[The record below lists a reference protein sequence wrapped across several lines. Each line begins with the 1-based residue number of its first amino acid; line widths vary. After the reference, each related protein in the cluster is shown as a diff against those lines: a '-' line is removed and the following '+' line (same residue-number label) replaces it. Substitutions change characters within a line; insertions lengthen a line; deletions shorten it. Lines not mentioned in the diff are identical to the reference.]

1 MAAGNLASLPRPA
14 VGYRIGRYRI
24 RARLGKGG
32 MGVVYLGR
40 DEALDRDVAVK
51 TLRVEGSPDDESR
64 GRFEIEAKAAAR
76 LQHPNIVTVF
86 ELGED
91 RGLPFIA
98 MELLGGDDL
107 EALLR
112 SREPLSATER
122 LDIAIQTLRGLDF
135 AHAHQIVHRDM
146 KPSNIRVLDDGGV
159 KILDFGIAKVEST
172 SVTRAGMMV
181 GTPYYMSPEHIRGG
195 VLDGRSDVFAV
206 GVILHELFA
215 GKRPFAADDPTR
227 VLYRIVNEP
236 HPRLEPNAAGALTTD
251 IQAVID
257 KALEKDANDRFAS
270 AAMMADELARLR
282 ERYASPPLATQ
293 ALAALSQARK
303 QLSANHVE
311 ASTILEVESI
321 ARANPDATEAQR
333 LLRLF
338 RRRPGETTGELGTL
352 SFPELDATFEKA
364 AAQGPGTVGSGRT
377 MSGRA
382 ETLLQGE
389 ADAAESAPAPH
400 HSNAVLYAA
409 LATCLIVGSIAAVL
423 YFARLRG
430 PEVGTVSPTPAIQEI
445 FVPAPPSQTA
455 EGETPRS
462 GPAGSQPPGNG
473 PSTRPAAPKPAGV
486 VAPVLS
492 RKTIEIT
499 SQPTGASV
507 RLDQKSIGVTP
518 LRTEVA
524 SNTSHAISFSLSG
537 YQSKDV
543 QIGLPLPGSVNAT
556 LVPSGPPATLVV
568 ESSYPVTVS
577 VSGRVLASARPGVS
591 TTVPP
596 GSYELLVE
604 SSSAFLRHRESVRLP
619 AGGSFTY
626 RTPGAG
632 KIGVRATPD
641 NCKVFVDG
649 IFVDYPP
656 IIDRTIVAG
665 DHVISFEWPDGAKA
679 QERVMIREGR
689 PSYVQGRKP

>member
-1 MAAGNLASLPRPA
+1 
-14 VGYRIGRYRI
+14 
-24 RARLGKGG
+24 

-51 TLRVEGSPDDESR
+51 TLRVEGSQDDESR

-107 EALLR
+107 ETLLR

-135 AHAHQIVHRDM
+135 AHAHHIVHRDM

-195 VLDGRSDVFAV
+195 VLDGRSDVFAI

-215 GKRPFAADDPTR
+215 LKRPFSADDSTR

-236 HPRLEPNAAGALTTD
+236 HPRLEPGAAGPLTAD
-251 IQAVID
+251 IQEVID
-257 KALEKDANDRFAS
+257 KALEKDADDRFAS
-270 AAMMADELARLR
+270 AALMADEITRVR
-282 ERYASPPLATQ
+282 DGYASPSLATED
-293 ALAALSQARK
+293 LAALSQARK
-303 QLSANHVE
+303 QLSADQIDPTTIQTVE
-311 ASTILEVESI
+311 KI

-333 LLRLF
+333 LLRRF
-338 RRRPGETTGELGTL
+338 RRRPGETTGELETL

-364 AAQGPGTVGSGRT
+364 AAQGDPTVGSGRT
-377 MSGRA
+377 INGRA
-382 ETLLQGE
+382 DTLLQGG
-389 ADAAESAPAPH
+389 ASPAESAPAPH
-400 HSNAVLYAA
+400 HSNTVLYSAIAA
-409 LATCLIVGSIAAVL
+409 CLIAGSIAAVL
-423 YFARLRG
+423 YFVRLKS
-430 PEVGTVSPTPAIQEI
+430 PEVSTASPTPAIQEI
-445 FVPAPPSQTA
+445 FVPGPAPGPANQPS
-455 EGETPRS
+455 EGETSKGAPPGSEPTRS
-462 GPAGSQPPGNG
+462 GSA
-473 PSTRPAAPKPAGV
+473 TRPAEAGPAEAGPAEV
-486 VAPVLS
+486 PAPVIP
-492 RKTIEIT
+492 RTTIEIT
-499 SQPTGASV
+499 SQPKGASV
-507 RLDQKSIGVTP
+507 RLDQKTIGITP

-524 SNTSHAISFSLSG
+524 SDAAHAISFSLSG
-537 YQSKDV
+537 YLSKDV
-543 QIGLPLPGSVNAT
+543 RIELPLPASVDAT
-556 LVPSGPPATLVV
+556 LAPSGPPASLVV

-577 VSGRVLASARPGVS
+577 VSGRVIASARPGVS
-591 TTVPP
+591 TTLPA
-596 GSYELLVE
+596 GAYEVVVE
-604 SSSAFLRHRESVRLP
+604 SSSSFLKHRESVRLE

-632 KIGVRATPD
+632 KIGVRASPD
-641 NCKVFVDG
+641 NCKIFVDG
-649 IFVDYPP
+649 VFVDYPP

-665 DHVISFEWPDGAKA
+665 NHVISFEWPDGAKTE
-679 QERVMIREGR
+679 ERVLIREGR
-689 PSYVQGRKP
+689 PSYVMGRKP